1 MITILI
7 ILSIGLAVLSIAQ
20 LMRVFEASSRL
31 KGDSSPLPTDAE
43 NKYQSKMMLVFL
55 FGYFAFFAWLVAK
68 YGDKLLPVSASE
80 HGVALDNLLNFN
92 FAIITLVFVITHVY
106 LFYFAFKYVF
116 NKDKKAYY
124 YTHSNKLELLWT
136 TVPAVFLAI
145 IVIWGLGEWID
156 ITMDETPDDAVVIE
170 LYPKQFDWTARYAGS
185 DSTLGASNYNMI
197 SGTNPLGVITSAS
210 LSEKIA
216 ELNEEIAEFEAELAD
231 APEGGLKEE
240 ELTEK
245 IAKWNRQLENV
256 MSFESLT
263 TLEKGKDDILVKSE
277 FVIPRG
283 KDIAFKFRSRDV
295 IHSAYM
301 PHFRAQMNCV
311 PGMVTEF
318 TFKPTITTA
327 EMQEITGNDAFEYV
341 LLCNKIC
348 GAAHYNMQMNIK
360 VVEEEEFNVWMNE
373 QKIFAEGFV
382 DDGGTSTATVN
393 NEVELTMI
401 EQ

>member
-7 ILSIGLAVLSIAQ
+7 ILSIGLAVLSIVQ
-20 LMRVFEASSRL
+20 MMRVFEASSIL
-31 KGDSSPLPTDAE
+31 KGDSNPLPTDAE

-116 NKDKKAYY
+116 NKDRKAYY

-145 IVIWGLGEWID
+145 IVIWGLGEWIE
-156 ITMDETPDDAVVIE
+156 ITMDETSDDAIVIE
-170 LYPKQFDWTARYAGS
+170 LYPKQFDLTARYAGS

-197 SGTNPLGVITSAS
+197 SGTNPLGVITAAS

-216 ELNEEIAEFEAELAD
+216 ELNEDIAEFKVELAD

-263 TLEKGKDDILVKSE
+263 TLEKGNDDILVKSE

-327 EMQEITGNDAFEYV
+327 EMQEITGNNAFEYV

-360 VVEEEEFNVWMNE
+360 VLDEEEFNTWMSE
-373 QKIFAEGFV
+373 QKTFAEGFA
-382 DDGGTSTATVN
+382 DGEGLSTATVN